1 MREPDHVR
9 RQLRLALTPTEAAQA
24 LGCRACKFR

>member
-1 MREPDHVR
+1 MREPDHAR

-24 LGCRACKFR
+24 LGRACKFR